1 MKVKTI
7 ISKAKELVKKVKL
20 SIIDSVG
27 FIKSCFI
34 IVFHPISKPGIFTG
48 YLSFW
53 FAKKYADKRTKKWK
67 DKWDQSGKKQGVLPL
82 TDTSLIVCSASE
94 LKYFKKRKLING
106 KINPRKAIRK
116 SYYKT
121 EII

>member
-1 MKVKTI
+1 MKIGVM
-7 ISKAKELVKKVKL
+7 KAKIKELVKIVKL
-20 SIIDSVG
+20 SFIDSIG
-27 FIKSCFI
+27 FIKSCYI
-34 IVFHPISKPGIFTG
+34 IIFQPISKPGIFTG
-48 YLSFW
+48 YSSFW
-53 FAKKYADKRTKKWK
+53 FAKKYADKRTRGWK
-67 DKWDQSGKKQGVLPL
+67 NKWDQSGKKQGVLPL

-121 EII
+121 ETI